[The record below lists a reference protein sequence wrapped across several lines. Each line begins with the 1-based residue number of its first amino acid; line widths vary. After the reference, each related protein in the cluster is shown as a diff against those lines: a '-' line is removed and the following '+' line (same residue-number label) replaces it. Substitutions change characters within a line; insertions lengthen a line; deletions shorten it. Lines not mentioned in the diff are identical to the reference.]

1 MKNTKNLIYV
11 TVAEAVRMFLD
22 YNKHLSAS
30 GVAFSSVTYLV
41 DEAKSKQ
48 VNGKKMLQK
57 MVTTNATIGSD
68 YAKKVNRIC
77 KDKQGMEI
85 DFVAQPMRGKDYVQ
99 KGSPVCYDTKTNT
112 KNYLVF
118 IVENHTVPQSQLLLD
133 GKEVSREEVW
143 NENYITPAG
152 LNPKPSTSGRGAVN
166 EENDFYFRTLDF
178 NNLISFNMNGNMYL
192 IS

>member
-11 TVAEAVRMFLD
+11 TVAEAVEMFLNYD
-22 YNKHLSAS
+22 KHLSKS

-41 DEAKSKQ
+41 DESKSKT
-48 VNGKKMLQK
+48 VKGAKMLQK

-68 YAKKVNRIC
+68 YAKKVNRIAE
-77 KDKQGMEI
+77 KKQGEVI
-85 DFVAQPMRGKDYVQ
+85 DFVAQEQRGKEYVVN
-99 KGSPVCYDTKTNT
+99 GMPVCKDTKTGL
-112 KNYLVF
+112 KRYLVM
-118 IVENHTVPQSQLLLD
+118 IIENHTKPQSQLLLN
-133 GKEVSREEVW
+133 GREVERSEVW
-143 NENYITPAG
+143 NDTYITPAG
-152 LNPKPSTSGRGAVN
+152 LNPKPSTAGRGAVN